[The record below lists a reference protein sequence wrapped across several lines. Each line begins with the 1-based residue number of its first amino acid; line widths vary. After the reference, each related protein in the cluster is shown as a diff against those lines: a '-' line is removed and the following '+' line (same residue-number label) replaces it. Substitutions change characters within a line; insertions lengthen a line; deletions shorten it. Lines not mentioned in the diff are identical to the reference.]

1 MKKPG
6 SIIGKLYLVF
16 IAVLLLGFLASFL
29 GTPWGYLDFYLR
41 ADRHLD
47 RWFDGDARVA
57 SISYDFKMK
66 RYLGAAKHKEY
77 PGESFALRIDRRGE
91 EPVMCNYYHLLL
103 WEQEL
108 MDRYQPDHS
117 EFTLKFHLPVTGSP
131 SVSPRA
137 PEDYPSI
144 FALKSPGDFLTEIS
158 ITLSGSVAPEK
169 LYALVMALDATF
181 PQTTITIW
189 QGDAFL
195 QLHWLDRTARESY
208 DDFLELLSKI
218 HPC

>member
-6 SIIGKLYLVF
+6 NLIGKLCLVF
-16 IAVLLLGFLASFL
+16 IVVLFLGFLASFL

-47 RWFDGDARVA
+47 RWFDGDAKVA
-57 SISYDFKMK
+57 GISYDFKMK
-66 RYLGAAKHKEY
+66 RYLGAAKHREY
-77 PGESFALRIDRRGE
+77 PGETFALRIDRRGE

-108 MDRYQPDHS
+108 MERYQPDHPDIA
-117 EFTLKFHLPVTGSP
+117 LKFHLPVTGSP

-169 LYALVMALDATF
+169 LYALVTALDAAF

-195 QLHWLDRTARESY
+195 QLHWLDRTARE
-208 DDFLELLSKI
+208 DEAVFLDLLTEKLP
-218 HPC
+218 H

>member
-1 MKKPG
+1 MKKL
-6 SIIGKLYLVF
+6 GKLIWRLYLIF
-16 IAVLLLGFLASFL
+16 IAVLLLGFLACFL

-47 RWFDGDARVA
+47 RWFDGDAKVA
-57 SISYDFKMK
+57 GISYDFKMK
-66 RYLGAAKHKEY
+66 RYLGAAKHREY
-77 PGESFALRIDRRGE
+77 PGETFALRIDRRGE

-108 MDRYQPDHS
+108 MERYQPDHP

-158 ITLSGSVAPEK
+158 ITLSGNVAPEK
-169 LYALVMALDATF
+169 LYALVTALDAAF

-195 QLHWLDRTARESY
+195 QLHWLDRAARE
-208 DDFLELLSKI
+208 DEVVFLDLLTEKLP
-218 HPC
+218 H

>member
-6 SIIGKLYLVF
+6 NIIGKLCLVF
-16 IAVLLLGFLASFL
+16 IVVLLLGFLASFL
-29 GTPWGYLDFYLR
+29 GTPWGYLDFYIR

-47 RWFDGDARVA
+47 RWFDGNAKVA
-57 SISYDFKMK
+57 GISYDFKMK

-108 MDRYQPDHS
+108 TAHYQPRWP
-117 EFTLKFHLPVTGSP
+117 EYTLSFDLPVTGSP
-131 SVSPRA
+131 FVSPRA

-144 FALKSPGDFLTEIS
+144 FALKSPGDFLTQIS
-158 ITLSGSVAPEK
+158 ITLSGNAAPEK
-169 LYALVMALDATF
+169 LYALVMALDAAF

-189 QGDAFL
+189 QGDTFL
-195 QLHWLDRTARESY
+195 QLHWLDRAARE
-208 DDFLELLSKI
+208 DEAVFLDLLSKI